1 MYVRISNVA
10 PAFPSSTICIIGT
23 NNLPLGTMDKI
34 GTKRNYYCCCF
45 CLVVL
50 FVCLFVFRD
59 MLLGFSI
66 GGGGEILV
74 SHMWA

>member
-1 MYVRISNVA
+1 
-10 PAFPSSTICIIGT
+10 
-23 NNLPLGTMDKI
+23 LLG
-34 GTKRNYYCCCF
+34 C
-45 CLVVL
+45 

>member
-1 MYVRISNVA
+1 MCVRIQMS
-10 PAFPSSTICIIGT
+10 PLPFLLQPFILLEPIISDG
-23 NNLPLGTMDKI
+23 NYGQNRDKKELLLLLFLLG
-34 GTKRNYYCCCF
+34 C
-45 CLVVL
+45 